1 MTAVPDILWL
11 VNLTLQI
18 FAFVL
23 MLIEMLV
30 MMTPEM
36 FELESVVLGTP
47 GSATAAFETICT
59 VTLVLETAD
68 ISITLLKALAF
79 ESLAPDVRVSVGAVL
94 GLWAATGVAHD
105 SPGPVGMALYKP
117 QPVRVTLEERE
128 PVPVL
133 DETLG
138 AVVVAPGAFGFVKF
152 ERCTLACM
160 L

>member
-1 MTAVPDILWL
+1 MTAVSDILWL

-30 MMTPEM
+30 MMTPGM
-36 FELESVVLGTP
+36 FELESVVLGIP
-47 GSATAAFETICT
+47 GSATAAFETICIVT
-59 VTLVLETAD
+59 VVLETAD
-68 ISITLLKALAF
+68 SSITFLKALAF
-79 ESLAPDVRVSVGAVL
+79 ESVAPVGAVL
-94 GLWAATGVAHD
+94 GLWAATGVAHY
-105 SPGPVGMALYKP
+105 SLGPVGMALDKP
-117 QPVRVTLEERE
+117 QPVRVTLQERE

-133 DETLG
+133 DEPLG

-152 ERCTLACM
+152 ECCTLACM

>member
-23 MLIEMLV
+23 MLIKMLV

-59 VTLVLETAD
+59 VTVEL
-68 ISITLLKALAF
+68 
-79 ESLAPDVRVSVGAVL
+79 
-94 GLWAATGVAHD
+94 
-105 SPGPVGMALYKP
+105 
-117 QPVRVTLEERE
+117 
-128 PVPVL
+128 
-133 DETLG
+133 
-138 AVVVAPGAFGFVKF
+138 
-152 ERCTLACM
+152 
-160 L
+160 